1 MEFEYLFTPEG
12 TNRFKINK
20 SYLFAEFIPIYSE
33 FGKEFDWKKSKKP
46 RFVSGK
52 TIFEQF
58 PKSIDSIDKIIE
70 TVYEKLELQSNLLK
84 YLKSEEL
91 FNQFK
96 KQNLVNR
103 NDGNQFIS
111 SLKKL
116 FSRTSYVQNGLYSRA
131 SGILLL
137 NRLPDVKEIDNKKRS
152 KIDLLYLVPKELQV
166 KVIQGEISDLESL
179 TKHGINKK
187 EIENEERK
195 LNKFLSD
202 NSNIVKEYVDFNQA
216 YQILLK
222 SGAIRTGQ
230 KQYTVLY
237 GIQQILKDSDYLK
250 SEDGKEQ
257 IKVQALVKL
266 YKSKKSEIVKE
277 IRRIKKTER
286 REYQELKLSE
296 KNKLKEP
303 VIEKVNVELEYKLE
317 TEVEEVNVE
326 TENKPEYQVEP
337 EVEEVSLETENKPE
351 YQVETEVEEVN
362 VETEIKPKY
371 QVEQEVEEVSL
382 EQKVEPELIPEVPQT
397 LYLVDALSILEKK
410 YKPKLISLERNVE
423 HSIYDI
429 GQLCDLSEEEIQNRI
444 SQKKEE
450 LSEYELLL
458 EHFVS
463 IDEIKKILKEQKI
476 CNEVEELSAMVNLIP
491 MFLDGTKYCKLNG
504 GSNLYKVSG
513 LANLLNENKKQLL
526 NGIQNYLAKKVVKK
540 KVVKKKLKE
549 SDSDE
554 EDVYEFEVDKELNEE
569 FVNAN
574 IEAGFSIGGIR
585 HNLLD
590 KINGLE
596 LIIESKFGDPKK
608 GDEIRTQLIELH
620 QRLVFSVAKKY
631 DHRGLDLEDV
641 FQFGNIGLIEGMDK
655 YNFEKTYKKQIE
667 RDQLKPE
674 NLNYDS
680 YMKILKSLSEEELKL
695 IPKISTYL
703 ISCII
708 NKIKREILNNKS
720 TIRVPIYIQEIKTKI
735 DNMCN
740 QFEFEYGRK
749 PTDPEII
756 EETGLEQ
763 TDLNNVKKYLVGS
776 TSLDGESEDKGS
788 LIHSQEQSLF
798 VLPEEKVESEELK
811 NEIVKSMDVL
821 SDREKY
827 VVSLSFGLNG
837 NEKFSLQKI
846 GDKLGVTRERA
857 RQIEAKAIKRLCL
870 GEVSKN
876 LEEFYR

>member
-277 IRRIKKTER
+277 IR
-286 REYQELKLSE
+286 S
-296 KNKLKEP
+296 
-303 VIEKVNVELEYKLE
+303 
-317 TEVEEVNVE
+317 
-326 TENKPEYQVEP
+326 
-337 EVEEVSLETENKPE
+337 
-351 YQVETEVEEVN
+351 
-362 VETEIKPKY
+362 
-371 QVEQEVEEVSL
+371 
-382 EQKVEPELIPEVPQT
+382 
-397 LYLVDALSILEKK
+397 
-410 YKPKLISLERNVE
+410 
-423 HSIYDI
+423 DI
-429 GQLCDLSEEEIQNRI
+429 
-444 SQKKEE
+444 
-450 LSEYELLL
+450 
-458 EHFVS
+458 
-463 IDEIKKILKEQKI
+463 
-476 CNEVEELSAMVNLIP
+476 
-491 MFLDGTKYCKLNG
+491 
-504 GSNLYKVSG
+504 
-513 LANLLNENKKQLL
+513 
-526 NGIQNYLAKKVVKK
+526 
-540 KVVKKKLKE
+540 
-549 SDSDE
+549 
-554 EDVYEFEVDKELNEE
+554 
-569 FVNAN
+569 
-574 IEAGFSIGGIR
+574 
-585 HNLLD
+585 
-590 KINGLE
+590 
-596 LIIESKFGDPKK
+596 
-608 GDEIRTQLIELH
+608 
-620 QRLVFSVAKKY
+620 
-631 DHRGLDLEDV
+631 
-641 FQFGNIGLIEGMDK
+641 
-655 YNFEKTYKKQIE
+655 
-667 RDQLKPE
+667 
-674 NLNYDS
+674 
-680 YMKILKSLSEEELKL
+680 
-695 IPKISTYL
+695 
-703 ISCII
+703 
-708 NKIKREILNNKS
+708 
-720 TIRVPIYIQEIKTKI
+720 
-735 DNMCN
+735 
-740 QFEFEYGRK
+740 
-749 PTDPEII
+749 
-756 EETGLEQ
+756 
-763 TDLNNVKKYLVGS
+763 
-776 TSLDGESEDKGS
+776 
-788 LIHSQEQSLF
+788 
-798 VLPEEKVESEELK
+798 
-811 NEIVKSMDVL
+811 
-821 SDREKY
+821 
-827 VVSLSFGLNG
+827 
-837 NEKFSLQKI
+837 
-846 GDKLGVTRERA
+846 
-857 RQIEAKAIKRLCL
+857 
-870 GEVSKN
+870 
-876 LEEFYR
+876 

>member
-317 TEVEEVNVE
+317 TEVEKVNVE

-720 TIRVPIYIQEIKTKI
+720 TIRVP
-735 DNMCN
+735 
-740 QFEFEYGRK
+740 
-749 PTDPEII
+749 
-756 EETGLEQ
+756 
-763 TDLNNVKKYLVGS
+763 
-776 TSLDGESEDKGS
+776 
-788 LIHSQEQSLF
+788 
-798 VLPEEKVESEELK
+798 
-811 NEIVKSMDVL
+811 
-821 SDREKY
+821 
-827 VVSLSFGLNG
+827 
-837 NEKFSLQKI
+837 
-846 GDKLGVTRERA
+846 
-857 RQIEAKAIKRLCL
+857 
-870 GEVSKN
+870 
-876 LEEFYR
+876 